1 MSTAIPTDEA
11 DQPVRMHKPQ
21 WTCLLF
27 RSDVGV
33 GEGEE
38 LVSRDLYLAK
48 IQPHVPN
55 YKLKLLGLVV
65 VCEGAR
71 TFILPLKWQAMVRR
85 FFQTQTMSQTRL
97 DINPLLT
104 AHSSGLPRLQALSTP
119 ARLSWCQWRQWSRI
133 DRAPYTSRKHF
144 CKTT

>member
-1 MSTAIPTDEA
+1 MSTARPTDEA

-33 GEGEE
+33 GGGEE

-48 IQPHVPN
+48 NQPHVPN

-71 TFILPLKWQAMVRR
+71 TFMRGELFLPLNRQAMVRR
-85 FFQTQTMSQTRL
+85 FFQT
-97 DINPLLT
+97 
-104 AHSSGLPRLQALSTP
+104 
-119 ARLSWCQWRQWSRI
+119 
-133 DRAPYTSRKHF
+133 
-144 CKTT
+144 